1 MTKTCKMGRIKD
13 KKRMERNF
21 LKKIMKNGGKRLKW
35 NLKKKKSIV
44 NAKKNEKK
52 KNGIKLNTKIIK

>member
-1 MTKTCKMGRIKD
+1 MGRIKD

-21 LKKIMKNGGKRLKW
+21 LKKIMKNGGKKIKMKF
-35 NLKKKKSIV
+35 KKKKSIV

-52 KNGIKLNTKIIK
+52 KME